1 MHIFINHINNFQ
13 IFQFP
18 AGVLYVYAIGPYVS
32 YQTLQWF
39 CLVLALIFTGVFIFM
54 PESPYYY
61 VAKGR
66 QEDAS
71 KSLQFLRQQSAEAVK
86 DCLVD
91 IENFIKETAEQ
102 KGTIMDIIRI
112 PGNRK
117 AFMISAL
124 LLAFQQLSGN
134 TAVLFN
140 TQSIFEAAHTRVD
153 AAIAAIIIA
162 IVQVAASG
170 LTPLIVDRLGR
181 KIILL
186 ICSAVMSVALFA
198 LGAYFYMSLTGDDTS
213 SIMWLP
219 LTSLIVYMIF
229 YNASFGSLPWV
240 ILGETFPAN
249 VKAVA
254 ASLATSVCLIT
265 GFLIS
270 YFFPLLSA
278 LGTYYVFW
286 LFAVSCLLAFFFIL
300 FVVFETK
307 GLSLQDIQNKLNN
320 KEENH

>member
-1 MHIFINHINNFQ
+1 
-13 IFQFP
+13 
-18 AGVLYVYAIGPYVS
+18 
-32 YQTLQWF
+32 
-39 CLVLALIFTGVFIFM
+39 M

-66 QEDAS
+66 LEDAS

-170 LTPLIVDRLGR
+170 LTPFIVDRLGR

-198 LGAYFYMSLTGDDTS
+198 LGAYFYMSLAGDDTS

-270 YFFPLLSA
+270 YFFPFLNA